1 MTHPES
7 DRRRFLKM
15 AGTGAVG
22 AGIGS
27 SALVARRASAQDMRT
42 LVVAGDSDIDTLD
55 PHSFKSIGAYLTQVN
70 IYDSP
75 LTWKVQPVQGKP
87 GAFILLLDRWN
98 PKQLGESRY
107 VWLPFRVG
115 ADGTVRVVWRDRWDL
130 SVFDKELK

>member
-55 PHSFKSIGAYLTQVN
+55 PQQWQDTYSNIVGSSIFEAMYQWDYFGRPPEPVPDMVPVTPSAWASLNSAPDATRKA
-70 IYDSP
+70 P
-75 LTWKVQPVQGKP
+75 LTN
-87 GAFILLLDRWN
+87 AASDR
-98 PKQLGESRY
+98 
-107 VWLPFRVG
+107 VI
-115 ADGTVRVVWRDRWDL
+115 
-130 SVFDKELK
+130 